1 MPKPC
6 STRAHAKKCVLS
18 RNTGQF
24 IGTSALLLKARGSD
38 ADFSAGMASYAYT
51 AINASGLELDGQVNA
66 PDPNA
71 AREALRQRGLVA
83 LSLSEQAAASAG
95 IGLAVKKVKP
105 KSLQVFSRQFATM
118 IEAGLNVVTAL
129 VILEEQ
135 TEDKKLAKVVAEL
148 RADVEG
154 GLLLSEAM
162 SRHPRIFSRLFVSMV
177 EAGEAAGI
185 LDVVLDR
192 VAFQIEK
199 ETRIKRR
206 VKGAMMYPLMVMGFA
221 FFVLVGMLMFLVPIF
236 VDIFAQLGGDLPL
249 LTQVVVKMS
258 NVLRSYFYIVFPLLG
273 LMIFGFFRLKKTEK
287 GRRVWDA
294 FRMRIPFGVGAIV
307 VKVGMARFSR
317 TLSTLVAAGVDIIR
331 SLEITGS
338 TAGNSLIE
346 DATAVVRERVH
357 QGVPI
362 AIPLEEE
369 KIFPPMVSQMVRV
382 GEETGELEKM
392 LGKIADFYEDEVDSS
407 IATLT
412 SVIEPLMMIG
422 VGMVV
427 GVIIISMYMPMFKL
441 LTLIQ

>member
-1 MPKPC
+1 MP
-6 STRAHAKKCVLS
+6 
-18 RNTGQF
+18 
-24 IGTSALLLKARGSD
+24 ISAV
-38 ADFSAGMASYAYT
+38 GMASYAYT

-66 PDPNA
+66 PDMSA

-83 LSLSEQAAASAG
+83 LSLDEQAASSQGLA
-95 IGLAVKKVKP
+95 LAVKKVKP

-135 TEDKKLAKVVAEL
+135 TEDKKLAKVVSEL

-162 SRHPRIFSRLFVSMV
+162 ARHPRIFSRLFVSMV

-206 VKGAMMYPLMVMGFA
+206 VKGAMMYPLMVMSFA
-221 FFVLVGMLMFLVPIF
+221 FLVLIGMLMFLVPIF

-258 NVLRSYFYIVFPLLG
+258 NILRGYFYIVFPLLG

>member
-1 MPKPC
+1 MPIPP
-6 STRAHAKKCVLS
+6 L
-18 RNTGQF
+18 
-24 IGTSALLLKARGSD
+24 
-38 ADFSAGMASYAYT
+38 GMASYAYT
-51 AINASGLELDGQVNA
+51 AINASGLELDGEVNA
-66 PDPNA
+66 PDAGA

-83 LSLSEQAAASAG
+83 LSLDEQAAASQG
-95 IGLAVKKVKP
+95 LGLAIKKVKP

-135 TEDKKLAKVVAEL
+135 TEDKKLAKVITEL

-162 SRHPRIFSRLFVSMV
+162 ARHPRIFSRLFISMV

-221 FFVLVGMLMFLVPIF
+221 TLVLIGMLMFLVPIF
-236 VDIFAQLGGDLPL
+236 VDIFAELGGDLPM
-249 LTQVVVKMS
+249 LTQIVVNLS
-258 NVLRSYFYIVFPLLG
+258 DILRNYYFIVFPVMG
-273 LMIFGFFRLKKTEK
+273 AMIYGFFRLKKTDR

-362 AIPLEEE
+362 SVPLEDE

-392 LGKIADFYEDEVDSS
+392 LEKIADFYEDEVDSS

-412 SVIEPLMMIG
+412 SVIEPLKMIG

>member
-1 MPKPC
+1 MPIP
-6 STRAHAKKCVLS
+6 SL
-18 RNTGQF
+18 
-24 IGTSALLLKARGSD
+24 
-38 ADFSAGMASYAYT
+38 GMASYAYT
-51 AINASGLELDGQVNA
+51 AINASGLELDGEVNA
-66 PDPNA
+66 PDAGA

-83 LSLSEQAAASAG
+83 LSLDEQAAASQG
-95 IGLAVKKVKP
+95 LGLAIKKVKP

-135 TEDKKLAKVVAEL
+135 TEDKKLAKVITEL

-162 SRHPRIFSRLFVSMV
+162 ARHPRIFSRLFISMV

-206 VKGAMMYPLMVMGFA
+206 VKGAMMYPLMVMSFA
-221 FFVLVGMLMFLVPIF
+221 TLVLIGMLMFLVPIF
-236 VDIFAQLGGDLPL
+236 VDIFAELGGDLPM
-249 LTQVVVKMS
+249 LTQIVVNLS
-258 NVLRSYFYIVFPLLG
+258 DILRNYYFIVFPVMG
-273 LMIFGFFRLKKTEK
+273 AMIYGFFRLKKTDR

-362 AIPLEEE
+362 AVPLEDE

-392 LGKIADFYEDEVDSS
+392 LAKIADFYEDEVDSS